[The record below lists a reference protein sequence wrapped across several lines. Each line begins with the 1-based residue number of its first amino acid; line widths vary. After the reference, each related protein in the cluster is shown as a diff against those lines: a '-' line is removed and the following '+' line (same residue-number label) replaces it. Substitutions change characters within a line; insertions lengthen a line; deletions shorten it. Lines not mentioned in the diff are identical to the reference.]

1 MGISPLVK
9 EKIKEELLKIIE
21 NSRKDDYVK
30 ISSERELAQI
40 FSVSRTT
47 IRSVIKELIE
57 EGILIQ
63 IQGKGTYITPKTEK
77 FVYILNSPDL
87 KSDDP
92 FYSKFFVGLTNKLTE
107 KGFNLNFISMDRIAR
122 NKDKEIPVLIIGV
135 INDGTIEKLKDNFRY
150 LISIEQYFNHDEI
163 IQISVD
169 DYRIGWSAAE
179 ALIKRNHNY
188 IIHLCGP
195 EKYTAPRLRK
205 LGFWDRVNIE
215 PKVKYEIIEGKMNYK
230 AGYELGERVLEIF
243 NKEKRSKIGI
253 FAANDWMAIGLMQRL
268 KEAGVIAGKD
278 LSVIGC
284 DDVPLSTEVVPNLTT
299 FKWNIEKIV
308 EEILGVLSD
317 IINKK
322 KSVFDKRVL
331 VPAEFVIRQTLMD

>member
-1 MGISPLVK
+1 V
-9 EKIKEELLKIIE
+9 
-21 NSRKDDYVK
+21 
-30 ISSERELAQI
+30 
-40 FSVSRTT
+40 
-47 IRSVIKELIE
+47 
-57 EGILIQ
+57 
-63 IQGKGTYITPKTEK
+63 
-77 FVYILNSPDL
+77 
-87 KSDDP
+87 
-92 FYSKFFVGLTNKLTE
+92 
-107 KGFNLNFISMDRIAR
+107 
-122 NKDKEIPVLIIGV
+122 PVLIIGV
-135 INDGTIEKLKDNFRY
+135 INDGTIEKLKNNFRY

-179 ALIKRNHNY
+179 ALIKRNHDY

-195 EKYTAPRLRK
+195 ERYTAPRLRK
-205 LGFWDRVNIE
+205 LGFWDRVKIE

-230 AGYELGERVLEIF
+230 SGYELGEKVLEIF

-268 KEAGVIAGKD
+268 KEAGVIAGRD

-299 FKWNIEKIV
+299 FKWDIEKIV

-317 IINKK
+317 IINKR

>member
-21 NSRKDDYVK
+21 GSRKDDYVK

-63 IQGKGTYITPKTEK
+63 IQGKGTYIAPKTEK

-92 FYSKFFVGLTNKLTE
+92 FYSKFFVELTNKLTE

-122 NKDKEIPVLIIGV
+122 NKDKEIPILIIGV
-135 INDGTIEKLKDNFRY
+135 INDGTIEKLKDKFRY

-179 ALIKRNHNY
+179 VLIKRNHNY

-195 EKYTAPRLRK
+195 EKYTAPRLRR

-230 AGYELGERVLEIF
+230 SGYELGEKILEIF

-299 FKWNIEKIV
+299 FKWDIEKIV
-308 EEILGVLSD
+308 EEIFGVLSD
-317 IINKK
+317 IINKRK
-322 KSVFDKRVL
+322 PVFDKRVL
-331 VPAEFVIRQTLMD
+331 VSAELVIRQTLMD

>member
-21 NSRKDDYVK
+21 SSRKDDYVK

-40 FSVSRTT
+40 FAVSRTT

-57 EGILIQ
+57 EGMLVQ

-77 FVYILNSPDL
+77 FVYVLNSPDL

-92 FYSKFFVGLTNKLTE
+92 FYSKFFVELTNKLTK

-122 NKDKEIPVLIIGV
+122 KKDKEVPVLIIGV
-135 INDGTIEKLKDNFRY
+135 INDGTIEKLKNNFRY

-179 ALIKRNHNY
+179 ALIKRNHDY

-195 EKYTAPRLRK
+195 ERYTAPRLRK
-205 LGFWDRVNIE
+205 LGFWDRVKIE

-230 AGYELGERVLEIF
+230 SGYELGEKVLEIF

-268 KEAGVIAGKD
+268 KEAGVIAGRD

-299 FKWNIEKIV
+299 FKWDIEKIV

-317 IINKK
+317 IINKR